1 MNAMDL
7 ALFRFK
13 CLEGVLEHWKPLD
26 HITSQYQYGSRRI
39 IVSFNITA
47 NPATADIISE
57 DGGKHSS
64 ETVKVSELINRLDL
78 LGAVEERDRDSRHSS
93 SYIKYSGTLT

>member
-13 CLEGVLEHWKPLD
+13 CLEGVLEHWKPID

-57 DGGKHSS
+57 DGGKHSTEVVEVS
-64 ETVKVSELINRLDL
+64 KLIDRLRILGLVK
-78 LGAVEERDRDSRHSS
+78 ERSDNRHSS
-93 SYIKYSGTLT
+93 SFIKYNGTLI